1 MTTKVNRDLI
11 RMAEA
16 EGMGRARIVGG
27 STHARLC
34 GEVNGKQI
42 EIVVSLTKSFMC
54 QRNAKCV
61 RLNIRKAVRAAR
73 GVE

>member
-16 EGMGRARIVGG
+16 EGMNRARIVGG
-27 STHARLC
+27 SPHARLC

-42 EIVVSLTKSFMC
+42 EIVVSQTKSLM
-54 QRNAKCV
+54 
-61 RLNIRKAVRAAR
+61 
-73 GVE
+73 